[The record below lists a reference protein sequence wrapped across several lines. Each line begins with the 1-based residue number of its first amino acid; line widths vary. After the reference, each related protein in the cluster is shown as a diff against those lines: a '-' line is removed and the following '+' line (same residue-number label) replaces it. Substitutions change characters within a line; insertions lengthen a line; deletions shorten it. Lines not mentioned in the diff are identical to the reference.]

1 MTCYETRDIEKNG
14 KTYRV
19 EFHTDD
25 GMGAPW
31 KEHDGHGI
39 VSNWES
45 RDKKPGEVVINEDH
59 GSKRFY
65 DVSETTRIAKRYGW
79 GLNDEARAELAKKL
93 GRAPTAGEV
102 RAEAVRLDLERMAGW
117 CNDDWH
123 WCGVEVFPL
132 TDDGDELR
140 SKAQSLW
147 GIESDAGA
155 YFDEVIAELI
165 AQIEG

>member
-14 KTYRV
+14 KFYRV
-19 EFHTDD
+19 EFHFDE

-39 VSNWES
+39 VSDWES
-45 RDKKPGEVVINEDH
+45 RDKKPGEVVINTDH
-59 GSKRFY
+59 GSNRFY
-65 DVSETTRIAKRYGW
+65 DVSETTRIAKRDGW
-79 GLNDEARAELAKKL
+79 GLNDDARAELAKKL
-93 GRAPTAGEV
+93 GRAPTAGEI

-123 WCGVEVFPL
+123 WCGLKVFPL
-132 TDDGDELR
+132 TNDGDELR

-147 GIESDAGA
+147 GIESDAGP
-155 YFDEVIAELI
+155 YFDEVIDELI